1 MRAAWAQ
8 RARSGCTACALCTLC
23 THACVHLLDLLHPTC
38 TSPAPRMH
46 PSQLAHDEGAAA
58 GEVHA
63 IVAEGR
69 GGEEAIKSGA
79 DLLARAQA
87 LHD

>member
-1 MRAAWAQ
+1 M
-8 RARSGCTACALCTLC
+8 
-23 THACVHLLDLLHPTC
+23 HLLDLLHLTCTPPAPHLHPTC
-38 TSPAPRMH
+38 TSPAPHLHPTCTSPTPLMH

-87 LHD
+87 LHG

>member
-1 MRAAWAQ
+1 M
-8 RARSGCTACALCTLC
+8 
-23 THACVHLLDLLHPTC
+23 P
-38 TSPAPRMH
+38 H

-63 IVAEGR
+63 VVAEGR

-87 LHD
+87 LHDYPYPYP

>member
-1 MRAAWAQ
+1 MHAHRSLLYSLRTGHALH
-8 RARSGCTACALCTLC
+8 ARVCAPAGPSAP
-23 THACVHLLDLLHPTC
+23 HLHPTC
-38 TSPAPRMH
+38 TPPAPRMH

>member
-1 MRAAWAQ
+1 MPG
-8 RARSGCTACALCTLC
+8 SGSRVSSISNRMSPVAC
-23 THACVHLLDLLHPTC
+23 
-38 TSPAPRMH
+38 
-46 PSQLAHDEGAAA
+46 EGAAA

-87 LHD
+87 LHG